1 MFRHIRWRL
10 LATYLIVV
18 SAALVF
24 LGVHLGR
31 QFEGALGMDARET
44 VSLEAQVRHVRWVVA
59 WAVLVALGISAAV
72 GILLARSIAG
82 PVQEMQRVAGDLAAG
97 RFQERVPVRTRDELG
112 DLAGSLNDMADEL
125 ERLDASRRA
134 FVADASHELRTPV
147 ANLVVAV
154 EALQAALDRDAH
166 LARTL
171 AADVEKETH
180 RLREL
185 VEHLLDLSQVEAGSL
200 NLAIEPLPV
209 LSVIERSLAPFQA
222 RAEAARLRLDV
233 RVPPGISAI
242 RADAVRAVRVLANL
256 LDNAVKFTPPG
267 GRIVVTAAERR
278 ETVEV
283 SVGDTGPGIPPG
295 EESQIFGRFYR
306 VDKARARGRG
316 GAGLGLAIARRLAEA
331 QGGSISVR
339 NREEGGA
346 LFTVAFP
353 KHN

>member
-31 QFEGALGMDARET
+31 QFEAALGVNTTDAAA
-44 VSLEAQVRHVRWVVA
+44 LQAQVRHVRWVVA
-59 WAVLVALGISAAV
+59 WAVVIALGISAAV

-97 RFQERVPVRTRDELG
+97 RFRERVPVRTRDELG
-112 DLAGSLNDMADEL
+112 DLAQSLNDMADEL
-125 ERLDASRRA
+125 ERLDVTRRA

-154 EALQAALDRDAH
+154 EALKTALERDPR
-166 LARTL
+166 LATALTGDLER
-171 AADVEKETH
+171 ETH

-200 NLAIEPLPV
+200 VLSLEPL
-209 LSVIERSLAPFQA
+209 SVASVVDRSVEPFRS
-222 RAEAARLRLDV
+222 RAVASRLGLDV
-233 RVPPGISAI
+233 RIPPGVPRI
-242 RADAVRAVRVLANL
+242 RADPVRAVRVLTNL
-256 LDNAVKFTPPG
+256 LDNALKFTPPG
-267 GRIVVTAAERR
+267 GRVTVAAAERR
-278 ETVEV
+278 GAVEV
-283 SVGDTGPGIPPG
+283 SVADTGPGIP
-295 EESQIFGRFYR
+295 EAETAHIFDRFYK

-316 GAGLGLAIARRLAEA
+316 GAGLGLAIARRLVEA
-331 QGGSISVR
+331 HGGSISVR
-339 NREEGGA
+339 NGEGGGA
-346 LFTVAFP
+346 VFTVTFP
-353 KHN
+353 RYD

>member
-31 QFEGALGMDARET
+31 QFEAALGVDVRDPA
-44 VSLEAQVRHVRWVVA
+44 SLQAQVRHVRWVIA

-112 DLAGSLNDMADEL
+112 DLARSLNDMADEL

-154 EALQAALDRDAH
+154 EALKAALDRDPG
-166 LARTL
+166 LATAL
-171 AADVEKETH
+171 AEDLERETH

-185 VEHLLDLSQVEAGSL
+185 VEHLLDLSQVEAGG
-200 NLAIEPLPV
+200 LALSIEPLTV
-209 LSVIERSLAPFQA
+209 ASLIERSLEPFRV
-222 RAEAARLRLDV
+222 RADASRLSLEV
-233 RVPPGISAI
+233 RIPRGVPSI
-242 RADAVRAVRVLANL
+242 RADPVRAVRVLANL

-267 GRIVVTAAERR
+267 GRVTVAAAERGSA
-278 ETVEV
+278 VEV
-283 SVGDTGPGIPPG
+283 SVADTGPGIPG
-295 EESQIFGRFYR
+295 AETAQIFDRFYR
-306 VDKARARGRG
+306 VDKARARSRG

-331 QGGSISVR
+331 QGGTITVR

-346 LFTVAFP
+346 VFTVTFP
-353 KHN
+353 RYG